1 MTYDFK
7 LKNGREPTA
16 TEMLSLR
23 VEADLY
29 ADQILAQP
37 QEEGDDDDHD
47 HDDDDDNDNQRDGE
61 EEDADDEEEEIGDG
75 DENEILHS
83 SITILLC

>member
-37 QEEGDDDDHD
+37 QEEGDDDD
-47 HDDDDDNDNQRDGE
+47 DDDDDVLMMMTTMKIVVMMQR
-61 EEDADDEEEEIGDG
+61 
-75 DENEILHS
+75 
-83 SITILLC
+83 